1 MRVQARPRTA
11 GKDSW
16 GRARQ
21 KRAGRDSR
29 AYQLEPQITRTRPP
43 ARRTYASERIMNI
56 EVEELKP
63 EWRRLLGDGLRGK
76 DIC

>member
-1 MRVQARPRTA
+1 MGSCPPKEGGQGFKGLPIRTA
-11 GKDSW
+11 D
-16 GRARQ
+16 
-21 KRAGRDSR
+21 
-29 AYQLEPQITRTRPP
+29 YRTRPP

>member
-29 AYQLEPQITRTRPP
+29 AYQLEPQIIEQGIEPATITAGKYRSGRTKTRVETAPG
-43 ARRTYASERIMNI
+43 RRAA
-56 EVEELKP
+56 
-63 EWRRLLGDGLRGK
+63 W
-76 DIC
+76 

>member
-21 KRAGRDSR
+21 KSAGRDSR
-29 AYQLEPQITRTRPP
+29 AYQLEPQII
-43 ARRTYASERIMNI
+43 EQGIMNI